1 MGASAIKAMDVGM
14 PKMSLAIF
22 QIRSWLALALLALS
36 LAAVPAVAN
45 AQVVVVANGSPIT
58 ELDIQ
63 QRMKLVV
70 TSTHTN
76 PTRQEIINDL
86 IDDRLKIAR
95 AKVYSLE
102 VTDAEV
108 DTAFEGMA
116 KRQRITPQQFAQVLE
131 RAGISANTVKARI
144 RAELTWSQLVRG
156 KFSSSLQVGESD
168 VANALRGR
176 TETDSSAVGYVYTL
190 YPVMYVIARGSTEA
204 VMDAKRREAENLRS
218 RFTTCTEGLALARA
232 LRDVAVR
239 EPINRSSSDLAP
251 QLRELLGNMQVGRLT
266 TPEVTE
272 QGLQMF
278 ALCEK
283 KESASESP
291 AKREVRDEL
300 FTKRFESE
308 SKKFL
313 EEIRKSA
320 MIEYK

>member
-1 MGASAIKAMDVGM
+1 MDVGM

-116 KRQRITPQQFAQVLE
+116 KRQRITPQQFTQVLE

-144 RAELTWSQLVRG
+144 RAELTWSQLIRG

-168 VANALRGR
+168 VANVLRSR
-176 TETDSSAVGYVYTL
+176 TETESRRSAT
-190 YPVMYVIARGSTEA
+190 ST
-204 VMDAKRREAENLRS
+204 RS
-218 RFTTCTEGLALARA
+218 IRSCT
-232 LRDVAVR
+232 
-239 EPINRSSSDLAP
+239 
-251 QLRELLGNMQVGRLT
+251 
-266 TPEVTE
+266 
-272 QGLQMF
+272 
-278 ALCEK
+278 
-283 KESASESP
+283 
-291 AKREVRDEL
+291 
-300 FTKRFESE
+300 
-308 SKKFL
+308 
-313 EEIRKSA
+313 
-320 MIEYK
+320 